1 MWILKPFLRYLQ
13 RLLTLSLCK
22 QSIIMQK
29 LVSIHS
35 WENSLSHQRALYFC
49 YVIKWYRSMRA
60 NSWGKGLLGGEGLSP
75 IFPPPPA
82 TTFPQ
87 VTVKLI
93 WFWPVSD
100 WSCTFVSSD
109 MPKQH
114 VVNFLIRRRL
124 ALEQL
129 DKKTVDI
136 IPYLSS
142 VPEESWLLVDK
153 SKYTTFRHLVLS
165 VPPYHLHSMFQNLAA
180 CILQKFASVSL
191 GKYTLVSYAGQF
203 HFRLD
208 CGPCIVNR
216 SVAEVRVTVRA
227 PGQTICTKATEE
239 VLSFL
244 QNCIKELDHSYQ
256 FTVKVS
262 CSVCRQYYVDLIEVQ
277 EAAGQGETERACGRC
292 HGNQMSFSNLLNGFT
307 ESRPAPEFDW
317 RPFYRARD
325 PGLYVHQT
333 QFTFFFLIK
342 DQTQLL

>member
-1 MWILKPFLRYLQ
+1 
-13 RLLTLSLCK
+13 
-22 QSIIMQK
+22 
-29 LVSIHS
+29 
-35 WENSLSHQRALYFC
+35 
-49 YVIKWYRSMRA
+49 
-60 NSWGKGLLGGEGLSP
+60 
-75 IFPPPPA
+75 
-82 TTFPQ
+82 
-87 VTVKLI
+87 
-93 WFWPVSD
+93 
-100 WSCTFVSSD
+100 

-114 VVNFLIRRRL
+114 VVNFLIGRRL

-317 RPFYRARD
+317 RPFYRAPD